1 MVANSVMLRLL
12 KDFLQILRDS
22 PEIKA
27 ITGYGQAQC
36 VIVGGAAVRCYVRN
50 RSVRDNFDFAIF
62 PPGFAPKLKKELSNL
77 ENFEMRRD
85 QLVWHTAYGYIR
97 IGIRPTDDFATIPKS
112 LQLLGNLDPDEL
124 PVIPLTE
131 LIIFKAQACGNRSK
145 KQNQRDATD
154 VSELIN
160 LFPGRSFRRQL
171 MDRQWASLQLVK
183 PSLKASKSDYDWDT
197 AF

>member
-1 MVANSVMLRLL
+1 MVADSVMLRLI
-12 KDFLQILRDS
+12 KEFLQILKDS

-50 RSVRDNFDFAIF
+50 RSVR
-62 PPGFAPKLKKELSNL
+62 
-77 ENFEMRRD
+77 NFEMRRD
-85 QLVWHTAYGYIR
+85 QLVWHTIYDTIR
-97 IGIRPTDDFATIPKS
+97 IGILPTDDFATIPKN
-112 LQLLGNLDPDEL
+112 LQLRGNLDPDDL

-131 LIIFKAQACGNRSK
+131 LIIFKAQACGNRSTE
-145 KQNQRDATD
+145 QNERDATD
-154 VSELIN
+154 VIELMK
-160 LFPGRSFRRQL
+160 LFPGRSFRRRL